1 MKLIDQYSVLLDY
14 WESIVELHNIRN
26 NRESRNV
33 MYRHAFF
40 VACREYSN
48 MSLKSIGRIVG
59 RDHATVLHAQRVH
72 KNNYMFNKTYR
83 EIYDS
88 VSYVVSEKINRQTE
102 EIEALMFKRLAK
114 SDIKLYTDSMVIIYK
129 KRLETEEQ
137 KHKNQV
143 ESLKNEIK
151 ILRKASKRN
160 QERAEYLNEEC
171 LRLKNLL

>member
-1 MKLIDQYSVLLDY
+1 MNIIDQHSILSDY
-14 WESIVELHNIRN
+14 WQSIVELHNIKN

-48 MSLKSIGRIVG
+48 MSLKSIGKIIS
-59 RDHATVLHAQRVH
+59 RDHATVLHAQKVH

-88 VSYVVSEKINRQTE
+88 ISCVISEKINKQTE

-114 SDIKLYTDSMVIIYK
+114 SDIKLYTDSMVFMYK
-129 KRLETEEQ
+129 KRLEIEH
-137 KHKNQV
+137 KRHKNQTD
-143 ESLKNEIK
+143 SFKKEIK
-151 ILRKASKRN
+151 ILRKQLKIH
-160 QERAEYLNEEC
+160 QERAENLNQEC